1 MVSGA
6 GGPTGS
12 YGAYSPPMSSS
23 ERTVLEANQMFKK
36 AMVTT
41 DPRYK
46 AAMAQ
51 RAPAQ
56 APAAPPAPP
65 PQEKGVF
72 GKMWDSVTSIF

>member
-51 RAPAQ
+51 RASAPTAQPA
-56 APAAPPAPP
+56 APP
-65 PQEKGVF
+65 PQEKGIF